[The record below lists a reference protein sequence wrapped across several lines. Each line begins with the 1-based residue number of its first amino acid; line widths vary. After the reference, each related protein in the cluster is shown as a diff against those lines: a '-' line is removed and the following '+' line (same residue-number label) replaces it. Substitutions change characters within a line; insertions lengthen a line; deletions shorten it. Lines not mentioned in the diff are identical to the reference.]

1 MHLRKLDRECIPK
14 QIIHD
19 LSESLL
25 GHYQEQP
32 LLDGYGVYQHC
43 MDYWA
48 ETMQDDCY
56 FIAADGWVATPQRV
70 IETIKSGKNKGKQK
84 DKGWA
89 CDLVPKPY
97 IVARYFATEQ
107 AEIEQLQTKLETVAA
122 TLTELGEEHG
132 GEGSVLQDVSKKAE
146 AQDACHEALLALW
159 QDEEQ
164 TACNRYLSL
173 VEAAGEF
180 VLELQELKGHDFF
193 TPLKN
198 NKGNLTLKT
207 VNTRLAILEHGE
219 EMDIL
224 QKFLAT
230 DKALKKAAKDAGQL
244 FADAET
250 EFLARLGQYPLPDN
264 FTDLQVVVRYLD
276 LLDQQAAL
284 KMKIKEKEKALDT
297 LAYKKYP
304 QLTPEEVKT
313 LVIDDKWL
321 TTLAKAVQGEIDLI
335 SQTLTS
341 RIRELAQRYQVPL
354 PEMTDQVAELEEKV
368 KGHLHKMGFVWN

>member
-1 MHLRKLDRECIPK
+1 
-14 QIIHD
+14 
-19 LSESLL
+19 
-25 GHYQEQP
+25 
-32 LLDGYGVYQHC
+32 

-56 FIAADGWVATPQRV
+56 LIAADGWVATPQRV

-107 AEIEQLQTKLETVAA
+107 AEIDQLQTELETVAA

-146 AQDACHEALLALW
+146 AQDACHEALFALW
-159 QDEEQ
+159 QGEEQ
-164 TACNRYLSL
+164 TACNQYLAL

-180 VLELQELKGHDFF
+180 ALELQELKGHDFF

-198 NKGNLTLKT
+198 NKGNLTLKA

-250 EFLARLGQYPLPDN
+250 EFLARLGQDPLPDN
-264 FTDLQVVVRYLD
+264 FTDLQVVVRYLE

-284 KMKIKEKEKALDT
+284 KTEIKEKEKALDT
-297 LAYKKYP
+297 LAYEKYP

-321 TTLAKAVQGEIDLI
+321 TTLATAVYGETDRI
-335 SQTLTS
+335 SQSLTS

-354 PEMTDQVAELEEKV
+354 PEMTDKVAQLEEKV
-368 KGHLHKMGFVWN
+368 KGHLQKMGFVWN